1 MKCPQ
6 EVPPHYKACY
16 YGLLGSES
24 GSLCAL
30 PDNMAYTKQTSGTHS
45 LSLMSSIKFKHV

>member
-6 EVPPHYKACY
+6 EVLPHYKACY

-24 GSLCAL
+24 ASLCAL
-30 PDNMAYTKQTSGTHS
+30 PDNMAYTKQTGGTHS
-45 LSLMSSIKFKHV
+45 ITLMSSIKFKRV